1 MKIASLLPSC
11 TEIAYVLGLS
21 GQIVG
26 VSHEC
31 DFPEEVKNK
40 PILTKSKINP
50 AGRSD
55 EIDKE
60 VINIVKQGLSV
71 YDIYEDK
78 LRELNPDV
86 ILTQDQCEVCAVSLK
101 DVQEAT
107 NKHICDA
114 RIVSLKPEVLNDI
127 LNDIYTIGKATYKE
141 REAEELVKNLQYR
154 IDYIRDKTRNLSY
167 MPKICC
173 IEWISPLMVAG
184 NWVPEMIEIAG
195 GKNMKGEMGKHSQ
208 KITLDKVLENQPDKI
223 IIAPCG
229 FKINQTIKDMHLLT
243 SNSLWSELNTVK
255 NSEVYIVD
263 GNAYFNRP
271 SQRIIDSLEICFNN
285 SSRIFLRNGICKIF
299 KLTQKPLNLLIFFN

>member
-1 MKIASLLPSC
+1 MKIASLLPSN
-11 TEIAYVLGLS
+11 TEIAYALGLS
-21 GQIVG
+21 SQIVG

-50 AGRSD
+50 FENSYQ
-55 EIDKE
+55 IDKDVTE
-60 VINIVKQGLSV
+60 IVTKGLSV
-71 YDIYEDK
+71 NDIYEDK
-78 LRELNPDV
+78 LRELNPDI

-101 DVQEAT
+101 DVQKAVK
-107 NKHICDA
+107 NICDA
-114 RIVSLKPEVLNDI
+114 KIISLKPEVLSDI

-154 IDYIRDKTRNLSY
+154 IDYIRDKTKNLSY
-167 MPKICC
+167 RPKICC

-195 GKNMKGEMGKHSQ
+195 GKNMMGEMGKHSQ
-208 KITLDKVLENQPDKI
+208 KTTLDKVLEYQPDKI
-223 IIAPCG
+223 VIAPCG
-229 FKINQTIKDMHLLT
+229 FKIDQTINDMHLLT
-243 SNSLWSELNTVK
+243 SNSLWSELNAVK

-271 SQRIIDSLEICFNN
+271 SQRIIDSFEILASILHPKFFSRVEYIKYSNYHNN
-285 SSRIFLRNGICKIF
+285 L
-299 KLTQKPLNLLIFFN
+299 